1 MAGAEKKGVGERN
14 KDKKYRGPGYCY
26 SFTSK

>member
-1 MAGAEKKGVGERN
+1 MAGAEKKGVGERD
-14 KDKKYRGPGYCY
+14 KDKKYSWPGYCY